1 MLLEVNPGLIIWT
14 IVTFIVLLVLLRLTA
29 WKPILGA
36 LQKREENIRSS
47 LEQAEKARDEAER
60 ILQENKKNLA
70 QAEEQVQ
77 KVLKEGRA
85 MAEKMRQDLIARA
98 NDESKRMIENAK
110 EQIEREKQDALK
122 ELRKEVASLAIQAAS
137 KILDENLD
145 ENKQKKIIDT
155 FIDELP
161 TN

>member
-47 LEQAEKARDEAER
+47 LEQAEKARDDAER

-85 MAEKMRQDLIARA
+85 MAEKMRQDLIVRA
-98 NDESKRMIENAK
+98 NDESKRMIDNAK